1 MSNLDPV
8 FPEEGLVSSVVH
20 SAHLWH
26 EQIINNNNKE

>member
-1 MSNLDPV
+1 MANLDRM
-8 FPEEGLVSSVVH
+8 FPGEVLVSSVVH